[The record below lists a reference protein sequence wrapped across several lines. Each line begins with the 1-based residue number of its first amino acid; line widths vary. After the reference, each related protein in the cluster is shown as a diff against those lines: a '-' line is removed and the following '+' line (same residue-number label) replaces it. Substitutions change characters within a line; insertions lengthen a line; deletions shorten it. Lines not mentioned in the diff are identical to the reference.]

1 MTKEGKKYYVIF
13 IDNFSRYTKLYLFR
27 SKDETYKM
35 FLLYKAE
42 VKNQLNKK
50 NRTS

>member
-13 IDNFSRYTKLYLFR
+13 TDNFSRYTKFYLL
-27 SKDETYKM
+27 KNKNEAYKM
-35 FLLYKAE
+35 FLLYKTE

-50 NRTS
+50 NWTS